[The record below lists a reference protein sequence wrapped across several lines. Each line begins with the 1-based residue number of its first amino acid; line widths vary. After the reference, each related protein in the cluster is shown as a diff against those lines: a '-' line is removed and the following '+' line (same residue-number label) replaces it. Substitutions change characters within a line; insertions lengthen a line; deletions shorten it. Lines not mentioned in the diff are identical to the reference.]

1 MGDVTAVNA
10 DPNIYTFDLAWG
22 TKYARHGIR
31 VDVIIAGVE
40 GNGLYEF
47 GFGFGGWIVEHK
59 TFDGIIA
66 N

>member
-10 DPNIYTFDLAWG
+10 DPNIYNFDLARG

-31 VDVIIAGVE
+31 VDVVIAGVK

-47 GFGFGGWIVEHK
+47 GFGFGG
-59 TFDGIIA
+59 
-66 N
+66 